1 MQKTSSYFG
10 QSSTVGQSI
19 YYSTKPKEFSIKQ
32 LLHLVCQCALMYM
45 ERSSLLKCLSL
56 HTAAAS
62 CHPSYYCLSAI
73 YFAMRRIFL
82 PAHIALSL
90 SFELQCIEVILCNV

>member
-1 MQKTSSYFG
+1 MPKTSSHIG

-19 YYSTKPKEFSIKQ
+19 YYSTKPKDFSSRQ
-32 LLHLVCQCALMYM
+32 LLHLVCQCALMYT

-73 YFAMRRIFL
+73 YFAMRRIL
-82 PAHIALSL
+82 M
-90 SFELQCIEVILCNV
+90 CDDV